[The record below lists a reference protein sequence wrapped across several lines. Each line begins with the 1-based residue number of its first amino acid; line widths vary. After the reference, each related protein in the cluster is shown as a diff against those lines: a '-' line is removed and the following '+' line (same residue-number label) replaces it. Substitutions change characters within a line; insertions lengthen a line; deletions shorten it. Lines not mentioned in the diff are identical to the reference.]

1 MVIFKVLFLF
11 PEENNT
17 ISPIVAEETCYDD
30 PKRKNQTST
39 GKLIW
44 QFQWDHFKLVQKP
57 NPLTLSKPRKV
68 KSSPQLLIHTT
79 TGIASVN
86 KLHECFPTPEV
97 IRIRNEIK
105 SNEI

>member
-39 GKLIW
+39 GKLI
-44 QFQWDHFKLVQKP
+44 
-57 NPLTLSKPRKV
+57 
-68 KSSPQLLIHTT
+68 
-79 TGIASVN
+79 
-86 KLHECFPTPEV
+86 
-97 IRIRNEIK
+97 
-105 SNEI
+105 